1 MVCPPKFSMAQI
13 HSENENWEAI
23 CCKLWNQ
30 SSVDQ
35 RPCHPAAKGHLKQ
48 SSSIIA
54 WEKVCW
60 RTGSP
65 KVQLSTMYFSALIF
79 TLSPQPPCH
88 ETPSPSLSA
97 QPWGVEKLLF
107 PRTKYSNNKVQQ
119 RWKTITLK
127 NLKCIQASGLWY
139 ANNKLQQR
147 TIVDL
152 LSQAT
157 FCLLTK
163 KTRKDHNLKT
173 SQRCAH
179 QFVYK
184 FISPLAW
191 WSRLV
196 TKIESLL
203 VAIHSSTGAS
213 TNLALSGISW
223 HQIKPST
230 DRDFGIYPRLLFH
243 KYFHL
248 EIPNPLTGT
257 NWRLT
262 SPWGG
267 CGQ

>member
-1 MVCPPKFSMAQI
+1 MLCPPKFSMAQI

-163 KTRKDHNLKT
+163 KTEKTTIWRLFNVVLINLFT
-173 SQRCAH
+173 NLYLRLPDGPGWSPRLNLYWWPSTH
-179 QFVYK
+179 
-184 FISPLAW
+184 PLA
-191 WSRLV
+191 R
-196 TKIESLL
+196 
-203 VAIHSSTGAS
+203 
-213 TNLALSGISW
+213 ALTLHYPEFLGI
-223 HQIKPST
+223 
-230 DRDFGIYPRLLFH
+230 R
-243 KYFHL
+243 
-248 EIPNPLTGT
+248 
-257 NWRLT
+257 
-262 SPWGG
+262 
-267 CGQ
+267 